1 MVNFCG
7 RSDHDG
13 GVLQLISIPY
23 RLVTHTA
30 ALKTTVHRSAPLGW
44 IIYWAFPWPLL
55 KCCFRAL

>member
-7 RSDHDG
+7 RSDQDG

-30 ALKTTVHRSAPLGW
+30 ALKTTVHRSAPVGCTS
-44 IIYWAFPWPLL
+44 YWALRIRIRDPVPF
-55 KCCFRAL
+55 